1 MGDMSHGHR
10 EPEAVV
16 NATSSHPLVVVMGVS
31 GAGKSTIG
39 VLVAHA
45 LNVRFVDGDSLHPIA
60 NVAKMAA
67 GTPLD
72 DDDRW
77 PWLAVV
83 GRTLADAAGE
93 GLVVACS
100 ALKRAYRDAIR
111 AEVPEVIFLHLDG
124 SHAVLS
130 RRMEGRTD
138 HFMPTSL
145 LESQLSTLERLQP
158 DEHGVVVDIDAPV
171 SHVVAAAA
179 DAVVARVAR
188 TV

>member
-1 MGDMSHGHR
+1 
-10 EPEAVV
+10 
-16 NATSSHPLVVVMGVS
+16 
-31 GAGKSTIG
+31 
-39 VLVAHA
+39 
-45 LNVRFVDGDSLHPIA
+45 LHPIA

-67 GTPLD
+67 GTPLN

-83 GRTLADAAGE
+83 GRTLADASGE

-100 ALKRAYRDAIR
+100 ALKRVYRDAIR

-130 RRMEGRTD
+130 GRLEGRTD

-145 LESQLSTLERLQP
+145 LDSQLSTLERLEP
-158 DEHGVVVDIDAPV
+158 DENGVVVDIDAPV
-171 SHVVAAAA
+171 SQVVSTAA
-179 DAVVARVAR
+179 DAVVARAAR

>member
-1 MGDMSHGHR
+1 MT
-10 EPEAVV
+10 EAK
-16 NATSSHPLVVVMGVS
+16 SEHPLVVVMGVS

-39 VLVAHA
+39 VLVADA
-45 LNVRFVDGDSLHPIA
+45 LNVRFVDADSLHPIA

-83 GRTLADAAGE
+83 GRTLSDASSD

-100 ALKRAYRDAIR
+100 ALKRVYRDAIR

-124 SHAVLS
+124 THAVLS
-130 RRMEGRTD
+130 RRLEGRTD

-145 LESQLSTLERLQP
+145 LDSQLSTLERLQS
-158 DEHGVVVDIDAPV
+158 DENGVVVDIDAPV
-171 SHVVAAAA
+171 PEVVAAAA
-179 DAVVARVAR
+179 DAVVARASR

>member
-1 MGDMSHGHR
+1 MA
-10 EPEAVV
+10 EV
-16 NATSSHPLVVVMGVS
+16 NSEHPLVVVMGVS

-39 VLVAHA
+39 VLVADA

-60 NVAKMAA
+60 NVAKMAT
-67 GTPLD
+67 GTPLND
-72 DDDRW
+72 EDRW

-83 GRTLADAAGE
+83 GRTLADASNE

-100 ALKRAYRDAIR
+100 ALKRVYRDAIR
-111 AEVPEVIFLHLDG
+111 AEVPAVIFLHLDG

-138 HFMPTSL
+138 HFMPASL
-145 LESQLSTLERLQP
+145 LDSQLSTLERLQP
-158 DEHGVVVDIDAPV
+158 DENGVVVDIDAPV
-171 SHVVAAAA
+171 PQVVSAAA